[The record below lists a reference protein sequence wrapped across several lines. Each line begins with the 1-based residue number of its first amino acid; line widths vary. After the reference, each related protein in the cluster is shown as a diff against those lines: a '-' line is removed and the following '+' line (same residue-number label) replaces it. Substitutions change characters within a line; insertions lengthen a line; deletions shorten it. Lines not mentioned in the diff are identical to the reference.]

1 MGALYEDMGNILGR
15 YYKIGESVKEET
27 GNKEEYQKFFNAA
40 LKKYGVSS
48 PDDLDD
54 EKKKDFYNYIDAN
67 WEGDNEND

>member
-1 MGALYEDMGNILGR
+1 MMKS
-15 YYKIGESVKEET
+15 YKTFIEGS
-27 GNKEEYQKFFNAA
+27 KEEYQKFFKAA

-67 WEGDNEND
+67 WKGDNEND